1 VFVGGTFWTQPLTAS
16 ATLNQIAQT
25 DDGKGLYVVAKS
37 ENTTAKYESP
47 KASVAI
53 LGKRLRRLHLSLY
66 YVLVVDV
73 KFTIGHSHSLN
84 FFIRS

>member
-1 VFVGGTFWTQPLTAS
+1 MINQKRTFQQLQIAEVFVGGTFWTQPLTAS
-16 ATLNQIAQT
+16 ATLNKIAQT

-53 LGKRLRRLHLSLY
+53 MGKGLKGSHLLFHH
-66 YVLVVDV
+66 VLVVE
-73 KFTIGHSHSLN
+73 
-84 FFIRS
+84 